1 MPSFAHCTSVTPECP
16 VEATT
21 YGYYPALG
29 TNSTLLAVFA
39 ALLIAQL
46 VTGYLTKVYAYSLTI
61 AAGCLLE
68 TLGYA
73 GRIIM
78 NDNPWDDTGLRMQ
91 IVCLIVGPSF
101 IAGGIYL
108 TLKHFIR
115 LNGPEFSRLKPQWY
129 TWIFIGCDIG
139 SILLQA
145 AGGGLAGGAGADM
158 DMMDAGNN
166 IIIAGIAFQ
175 VATMTTCGVL
185 TADYSIRRYRHR
197 KSQPEATKTTGGGS
211 KKAMIFQASVVF
223 AYVTVLIRCIYR

>member
-1 MPSFAHCTSVTPECP
+1 MSSAYCTSVTPECP

-39 ALLIAQL
+39 VLLVSQL
-46 VTGYLTKVYAYSLTI
+46 VMGYLTKVYAYSLTI

-73 GRIIM
+73 GRLIM
-78 NDNPWDDTGLRMQ
+78 NKNPWNQTGLRMQ
-91 IVCLIVGPSF
+91 IVCLIIGPSF
-101 IAGGIYL
+101 IAAGIYL

-145 AGGGLAGGAGADM
+145 AGGGLAGAAGDDM
-158 DMMDAGNN
+158 DMMGIGNN

-175 VATMTTCGVL
+175 VATMTTCGIL

-197 KSQPEATKTTGGGS
+197 KTHPEATKTTGASS